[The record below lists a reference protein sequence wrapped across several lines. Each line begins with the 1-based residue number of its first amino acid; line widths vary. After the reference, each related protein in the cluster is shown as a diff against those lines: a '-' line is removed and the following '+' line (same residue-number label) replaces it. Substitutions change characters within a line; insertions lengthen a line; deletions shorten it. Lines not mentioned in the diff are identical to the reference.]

1 MEPMCPFTLRTAS
14 GEVIPTDTDAPV
26 TIALA
31 RATITATL
39 WGHCAGAANR
49 PRPRDDHR
57 LRGRRGA
64 ALIAVPP
71 EPLSLPPR
79 RPVHGTAGCPGH
91 RRCG

>member
-26 TIALA
+26 TITLEPGSAVA
-31 RATITATL
+31 RATITVFVDVVE
-39 WGHCAGAANR
+39 G
-49 PRPRDDHR
+49 
-57 LRGRRGA
+57 

-71 EPLSLPPR
+71 EPPSPPPR
-79 RPVHGTAGCPGH
+79 RPVHGTAGCSGH